1 MTRLSTIQQNNKQE
15 VENLRYTQQEFL
27 NIIDRY
33 NNADRKTIKI
43 NLLMIFKKKQIK
55 NKQVMEET
63 EYTSY
68 KVNSWFAF
76 SSPNIPTFEDA
87 LMLAVKYDFDIQE
100 LIKEQ

>member
-1 MTRLSTIQQNNKQE
+1 MQ
-15 VENLRYTQQEFL
+15 YTQQEFL
-27 NIIDRY
+27 NIIGKY
-33 NNADRKTIKI
+33 NNADRKDIKI
-43 NLLMIFKKKQIK
+43 NLLTIFKRKGIK
-55 NKQVMEET
+55 NKQIIEET
-63 EYTSY
+63 EYTTY

>member
-1 MTRLSTIQQNNKQE
+1 MQ
-15 VENLRYTQQEFL
+15 YTQQEFL
-27 NIIDRY
+27 DIISKY
-33 NNADRKTIKI
+33 NNADRKDIKI
-43 NLLMIFKKKQIK
+43 NLLMIFKRKEIK
-55 NKQVMEET
+55 NKQIMEET
-63 EYTSY
+63 EYSSY